1 MMSSSPDHPHDHQVG
16 LLLPDDE
23 GYEQQEVLPAI
34 EDAKET
40 FVTSLL
46 NMDDDDQPFNHIKDQ
61 LNLYVNRID

>member
-1 MMSSSPDHPHDHQVG
+1 MMSSENEQQII
-16 LLLPDDE
+16 LLPDDE
-23 GYEQQEVLPAI
+23 GYEEKHQQQVPPAI

-46 NMDDDDQPFNHIKDQ
+46 TMDDDFQAFNQIKDQ